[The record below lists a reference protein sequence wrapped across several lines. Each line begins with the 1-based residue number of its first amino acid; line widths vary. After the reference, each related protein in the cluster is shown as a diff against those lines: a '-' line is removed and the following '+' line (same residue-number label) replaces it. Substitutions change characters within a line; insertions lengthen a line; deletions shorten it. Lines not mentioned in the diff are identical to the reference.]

1 MQAFMTWSAS
11 LILTLGFNITIVLK
25 KKNNKTA
32 DQKNSQQ
39 LLFIQCVPCSVQEL
53 KLKSQILKCMAEV
66 HVTFK
71 S

>member
-25 KKNNKTA
+25 KKKQTA